1 MKSLRKAGSNE
12 ICTVLGDQENL
23 DPVRSAVDP
32 EAYDDYRRLWDEA
45 SALETVTDFPLQLD
59 LNIQFCQFD
68 SLRHTFI
75 N

>member
-12 ICTVLGDQENL
+12 ICTVLGDEENL

-45 SALETVTDFPLQLD
+45 GMVSGLCRALHRPDTLVPLTLPPGGVM
-59 LNIQFCQFD
+59 
-68 SLRHTFI
+68 
-75 N
+75 